1 MKARIVDSPSSSAP
15 LLAEIR
21 DFIDSDAEPL
31 QPVNPIQ
38 LALRAVRGRE
48 WQLALASAVAG
59 LLLAL
64 LVFISVNPAYQSS
77 AVIRVLPREATILY
91 VNSDDSRL
99 RLYDAFV
106 IAEMNLLRSRP
117 TLDDALLAIRAAAE
131 PDVIAPA
138 DVGQLGAMLD
148 VRNNKGLVSVF
159 ARSGNPDLAFAAINA
174 VIDAYEAGHRRRHER
189 QFEVRETELANRQ
202 RVMKAQLASLDRE
215 YLEIGGEH
223 DMGTLAKAH
232 LAKTTQLQV
241 IEERIDELATTIAQM
256 EVSGG
261 SGTDVGDVEIQ
272 RATLLDNALAGMTNE
287 RARRLA
293 QLETL
298 RSRYQPRHPLLRD
311 AEVEVRAL
319 ERAITERLE
328 QIAML
333 GRSGA
338 LTGGGGQDSLADLR
352 NLSIRLALRRDEV
365 RAVAAELNGK
375 LIRIGS
381 VNKERLRLRD
391 LLDETERALDK
402 IIVESNNDLAGTVDI
417 LSRGAFP
424 ERPIEDKRRPLA
436 AGAML
441 VGAGGT
447 AVMLVLWT
455 LFAGRLRFSDD
466 LDGIVDTKR
475 LATVLAHAPEP
486 NASLAAAAFALRNS
500 IDLLGSTGSR
510 VIAIAGS
517 EVGVGTTA
525 IAAALARALAE
536 AGRPV
541 LRIDVAGQR
550 VAGADLG
557 LLDVAARQI
566 DLVDAIA
573 PGSDGLPELVL
584 GGLGSGMESRN
595 LTLAGLRSVLEAAAS
610 HYDSIIMDA
619 GVLRTGAASALVAA
633 VASSVVLVTAA
644 GASRAGVGV
653 AAAELL
659 RHAEHNHL
667 IVFNRAVTR
676 DPGLRF
682 HVTSPQRGQE

>member
-1 MKARIVDSPSSSAP
+1 MRARIFDSPSSSAP
-15 LLAEIR
+15 LLAEIH
-21 DFIDSDAEPL
+21 DFIGSEAEPVK
-31 QPVNPIQ
+31 PVNPIQ
-38 LALRAVRGRE
+38 LALRALRGRE
-48 WQLALASAVAG
+48 WQLGLASAFAG

-64 LVFISVNPAYQSS
+64 LVFFAVNPAYQSS
-77 AVIRVLPREATILY
+77 ALIRVLPREATILY
-91 VNSDDSRL
+91 ASSDDSRL

-117 TLDDALLAIRAAAE
+117 TLDEALLKLKAAA
-131 PDVIAPA
+131 DSGLVGPA

-148 VRNNKGLVSVF
+148 VRNNKGLVSVT
-159 ARSGNPDLAFAAINA
+159 ARSGQPTLAFAAINA

-202 RVMKAQLASLDRE
+202 RVMKAQLASLNRE

-241 IEERIDELATTIAQM
+241 IEERIDELATTIAQK

-261 SGTDVGDVEIQ
+261 SGADVGDVEIQ
-272 RATLLDNALAGMTNE
+272 RATLLDNALAGMTSE

-293 QLETL
+293 HLETL

-319 ERAITERLE
+319 ERAINERLE

-352 NLSIRLALRRDEV
+352 NLRTRLAQRRDEV
-365 RAVAAELNGK
+365 RAVAADLNGK
-375 LIRIGS
+375 LIRIGA
-381 VNKERLRLRD
+381 VNKERLRLRG

-402 IIVESNNDLAGTVDI
+402 IIVESNNDLAGTVEI

-455 LFAGRLRFSDD
+455 LLAGRLRFSDD
-466 LDGIVDTKR
+466 LDGVIDTKR
-475 LATVLAHAPEP
+475 LATVIAQGPEAT
-486 NASLAAAAFALRNS
+486 ASLAEAAVGLRNS
-500 IDLLGSTGSR
+500 IDLLGSAGSK
-510 VIAIAGS
+510 VIAVAGS
-517 EVGVGTTA
+517 EAGVGTTA
-525 IAAALARALAE
+525 IAVALARALAE
-536 AGRPV
+536 AGGLV
-541 LRIDVAGQR
+541 LRIDVSGQG
-550 VAGADLG
+550 VAGAELG
-557 LLDVAARQI
+557 LLDVAAGQI
-566 DLVDAIA
+566 ELMDAIA
-573 PGSDGLPELVL
+573 AGSDGRPELPL
-584 GGLGSGMESRN
+584 GGRGAGGCRN
-595 LTLAGLRSVLEAAAS
+595 LTLAGLSSVLEAAAS
-610 HYDSIIMDA
+610 RYDSIIMDA
-619 GVLRTGAASALVAA
+619 GVLRPGAASALVAA
-633 VASSVVLVTAA
+633 VASSVVLVTAV

-653 AAAELL
+653 GAAELR
-659 RHAEHNHL
+659 RHAEHRHL
-667 IVFNRAVTR
+667 IVFNRAVSR

-682 HVTSPQRGQE
+682 HVTSPRRGQE